1 MTKTCISCGMPMEK
15 PQDFPGGDETKDW
28 CVHCARPDGSLKSYD
43 EAITGMTGFIVQ
55 SQGLDQDAARIVAA
69 NLMAQM
75 PAWRAH

>member
-1 MTKTCISCGMPMEK
+1 MTRTCISCGMPLEK

-43 EAITGMTGFIVQ
+43 EAIAGMTGFIVQ
-55 SQGLDQDAARIVAA
+55 SQGFDEDAARTVAA

-75 PAWRAH
+75 PAWKDH